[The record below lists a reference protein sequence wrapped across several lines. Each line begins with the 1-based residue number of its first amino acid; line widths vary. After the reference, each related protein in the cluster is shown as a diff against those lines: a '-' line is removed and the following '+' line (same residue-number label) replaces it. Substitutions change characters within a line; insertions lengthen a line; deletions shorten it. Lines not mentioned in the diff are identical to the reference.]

1 MKPFGHGR
9 RDILAVAVWTLFV
22 AGRGDGQ
29 DIKQLHKQAREAV
42 FLLRVFDS
50 SGEAYASGTGFLVQK
65 DLVATNHHVVESAAR
80 VEVVLSEDKTV
91 DAAAIVAWDPEND
104 LALLKLPSVERR
116 PLSLGSSRSLE
127 PGDRVIVLGSP
138 LGLSGTLSEGIVAAL
153 RPQGLGADSEMSR
166 PLLQITA
173 PISSGSSG
181 SPVLNARG
189 AVVGVAVGIVS
200 GGQNLNFA
208 IPSDSLIA
216 LMARG
221 AAGGIQRSLDSQQAV
236 TPWFYLRNVGISAAV
251 FVAIFLAFRRLKR

>member
-1 MKPFGHGR
+1 
-9 RDILAVAVWTLFV
+9 VAVWTLFV
-22 AGRGDGQ
+22 AARGDGQ

-50 SGEAYASGTGFLVQK
+50 SGEAFGGGTGFLVQQG
-65 DLVATNHHVVESAAR
+65 LVATNHHVVESAAR
-80 VEVVLSEDKTV
+80 IEVVLGEEKTV
-91 DAAAIVAWDPEND
+91 EAAAIVAWDPEND

-116 PLSLGSSRSLE
+116 PLSIESSRSLE

-153 RPQGLGADSEMSR
+153 RPHGLGAESEMSR

-173 PISSGSSG
+173 PISPGSSG
-181 SPVLNARG
+181 SPVLNAHG
-189 AVVGVAVGIVS
+189 AVVGVAVAEMS

-216 LMARG
+216 LIARG
-221 AAGGIQRSLDSQQAV
+221 GTDGVQRSLDSQQAA
-236 TPWFYLRNVGISAAV
+236 TPWSYLRNVGISAAV